1 VKAVSNSAGRELI
14 STTFRYPTEN
24 ALLRSAGDRDGF
36 QLFQV
41 IGWLPESLRLDRVA
55 PGGRILV
62 RSRRAELVADACIV
76 PTVQPGQVFIPMHY
90 REVNPS

>member
-1 VKAVSNSAGRELI
+1 M
-14 STTFRYPTEN
+14 
-24 ALLRSAGDRDGF
+24 
-36 QLFQV
+36 
-41 IGWLPESLRLDRVA
+41 A
-55 PGGRILV
+55 PRKPPPGSGCSRGGRILV